1 MFFFLRI
8 PWEVGTPGCVGK
20 EYWDNG
26 IKVNSL
32 YIVFTE
38 TYVYVCKCVYQI
50 VVFVSVSVVR
60 VPSNSARECRTATK
74 IQ

>member
-8 PWEVGTPGCVGK
+8 PWEVGTPGCAGK

-38 TYVYVCKCVYQI
+38 TYVCV
-50 VVFVSVSVVR
+50 
-60 VPSNSARECRTATK
+60 
-74 IQ
+74 

>member
-8 PWEVGTPGCVGK
+8 PWEVRTPGCVGK

-26 IKVNSL
+26 IKVKSL

-38 TYVYVCKCVYQI
+38 THVCVQVCV
-50 VVFVSVSVVR
+50 
-60 VPSNSARECRTATK
+60 
-74 IQ
+74 